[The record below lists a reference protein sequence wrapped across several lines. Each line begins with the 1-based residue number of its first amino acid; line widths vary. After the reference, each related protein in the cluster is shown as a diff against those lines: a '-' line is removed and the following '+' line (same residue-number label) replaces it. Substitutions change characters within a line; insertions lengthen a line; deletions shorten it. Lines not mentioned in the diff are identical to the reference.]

1 MKKNMLFLLALIGA
15 LTFGSCKKSDKSYT
29 CATCTSTPRAAAA
42 NDASSKGVYIGV
54 LIGSSGTIKFD
65 VMNNGTDIT
74 AVMVIDG
81 VTVNLTSSVTWVS
94 GQPYIAPFT
103 GTLNGSPVSITFSV
117 DNNGGSPTITTA
129 SVPGHPSIEFTL
141 VKETSTALVEGF
153 EGTYSTSQNEKGT
166 FNILLSRVL
175 GKWGGV
181 ARENGTTVSDD
192 INGTIVNGKIIDD
205 NNTQVGTLSGDEING
220 TFVDGNNTTITI
232 YGKRTL

>member
-1 MKKNMLFLLALIGA
+1 MKKNSLFLLALIGV
-15 LTFGSCKKSDKSYT
+15 LTLGSCKKSDDAYSCAT
-29 CATCTSTPRAAAA
+29 CATTPRAASTY
-42 NDASSKGVYIGV
+42 DASSGGVYIGV
-54 LIGSSGTIKFD
+54 LIGSSGTIRFNI
-65 VMNNGTDIT
+65 MNNGTDIN

-81 VTVNLTSSVTWVS
+81 ITVNLTSSVTWVS

-117 DNNGGSPTITTA
+117 NNIGGSPTITTA

-141 VKETSTALVEGF
+141 AKETSTALVEGF
-153 EGTYSTSQNEKGT
+153 EGTYSTSQSKKGT

-181 ARENGTTVSDD
+181 AKEDGSSGVDD
-192 INGTIVNGKIIDD
+192 INGTIVNGKLIDD
-205 NNTQVGTLSGDEING
+205 SNTQVGTLSGDEISG

-232 YGKRTL
+232 SGKRTL